1 MIRQARGALALMA
14 ETVGRRRVLGLVV
27 LQVVAAL
34 MEGLGLVLLVP
45 VIQSLDG
52 SSRLPVPGLSV
63 HLGLTEAF
71 ALVVAVVCVRGLV
84 QWWSTVLAVDIR
96 LETADALRLRLVDDL
111 YRSDWSFLAGQRR
124 SHVVASLTTEVE
136 RVHSAL
142 AMVLRLVVGALVLVA
157 TAAVAVLLDPLV
169 GGLAVLALL
178 VVGYVAA
185 RSTRGATVLGRT
197 MTERMAGFGAALTDS
212 LAALRVM
219 RAHDASAAWS
229 RVVGD
234 EAARVRVV
242 RRAFVNRSGA
252 IGAVMGVAAV
262 LAVLL
267 LILAGRQAGMSLPE
281 LAALAVVSTRLLT
294 SAQSLLS
301 SAQMFA
307 NDVAALDRLRA
318 FAAEARAHPEPL
330 AAASPAAAPTPGP
343 VAEPDVPLLQLRDV
357 GVSYS
362 AEADEAAAERAWSL
376 TGVDLDVPRGGL
388 VVVTGPSGAGKS
400 TLLDVV
406 LGLLPPDTG
415 QIRVDGAPLRDLAAW
430 RRRIGYVPQQTVL
443 VPGTVWQNLAWSA
456 VPGTEPDE
464 ADAWA
469 ALATARIDDVVR
481 SLPGGLQAPLHE
493 LVELSGGE
501 QQRLSIARA
510 LMRDPELLVL
520 DEATSGLDPET
531 EEQLLDRLLDGSRA
545 VLMVTHRGA
554 AGRGGAGLH
563 LEHGRPS
570 LA

>member
-1 MIRQARGALALMA
+1 MIRQARGAFALMA
-14 ETVGRRRVLGLVV
+14 DTVGRRRVLGLVV

-52 SSRLPVPGLSV
+52 SSRLPVPGLSI

-96 LETADALRLRLVDDL
+96 LETVDALRLRLVDDL
-111 YRSDWSFLAGQRR
+111 YRSDWSFLSGQRR

-142 AMVLRLVVGALVLVA
+142 AMVLRLVVGGLVLLA
-157 TAAVAVLLDPLV
+157 TAAVAMLLDPLV
-169 GGLAVLALL
+169 GGLAVAALL

-185 RSTRGATVLGRT
+185 RSTRGATALGRA

-229 RVVGD
+229 RVVGE

-262 LAVLL
+262 VAVLV

-281 LAALAVVSTRLLT
+281 LAALAIVSTRLLT

-301 SAQMFA
+301 SAQLFA

-330 AAASPAAAPTPGP
+330 AVASAEPVP
-343 VAEPDVPLLQLRDV
+343 VADPGVPLLQLRDV

-362 AEADEAAAERAWSL
+362 ADADEAAAERAWSL
-376 TGVDLDVPRGGL
+376 TGVDLDVPHGGL

-415 QIRVDGAPLRDLAAW
+415 QIWVDGTPLRDLAAW

-443 VPGTVWQNLAWSA
+443 VPGTVWQNLVWSV

-469 ALATARIDDVVR
+469 ALAAARIDDVVR
-481 SLPGGLQAPLHE
+481 SLPGGLRAPLHE
-493 LVELSGGE
+493 LTELSGGE

-563 LEHGRPS
+563 LERGRPS

>member
-1 MIRQARGALALMA
+1 MIRQARGAFALMA
-14 ETVGRRRVLGLVV
+14 DTVGRRRVLGLVV

-52 SSRLPVPGLSV
+52 SSRLPVPGLSI

-96 LETADALRLRLVDDL
+96 LETVDALRLRLVDDL
-111 YRSDWSFLAGQRR
+111 YRSDWSFLSGQRR

-142 AMVLRLVVGALVLVA
+142 AMVLRLVVGGLVLLA
-157 TAAVAVLLDPLV
+157 TAAVAMLLDPLV
-169 GGLAVLALL
+169 GGLAVAALL

-185 RSTRGATVLGRT
+185 RSTRGATALGRA

-229 RVVGD
+229 RVVGE

-262 LAVLL
+262 VAVLV

-281 LAALAVVSTRLLT
+281 LAALAIVSTRLLT

-301 SAQMFA
+301 SAQLFA

-318 FAAEARAHPEPL
+318 FAAEARAHPEPV
-330 AAASPAAAPTPGP
+330 AVASAEPVP
-343 VAEPDVPLLQLRDV
+343 VADPGVPLLQLRDV

-362 AEADEAAAERAWSL
+362 ADADEAAAERAWSL
-376 TGVDLDVPRGGL
+376 TGVDLDVPHGGL

-415 QIRVDGAPLRDLAAW
+415 QIWVDGTPLRDLAAW

-443 VPGTVWQNLAWSA
+443 VPGTVWQNLVWSV

-469 ALATARIDDVVR
+469 ALAAARIDDVVR
-481 SLPGGLQAPLHE
+481 SLPGGLRAPLHE
-493 LVELSGGE
+493 LTELSGGE

-563 LEHGRPS
+563 LERGRPS